1 MKKVLFATT
10 ALIAT
15 AGVASADIAL
25 TGGANMGI
33 KDNATVSGVHT
44 EIDFN
49 IVASGVSDNGISF
62 GASMDIDGD
71 TTAATSGMTFGE
83 NASDTEVYISGEFGT
98 ITVGDV
104 GVATDISISDV
115 GFDGIGAD
123 NLSASDVTMAAAL
136 TADVRWTY
144 SMNGVSLDVAY
155 DSVNDDT
162 SATVGFEA
170 AGFGVTIGYGEDAN
184 TSDTVT
190 VGKVTYTA
198 GDLSLQAMVS
208 NYDDASANT
217 SDTSGAGIYAAYAL
231 TPELSITAAASQ
243 NDEGSAAADTDSQGV
258 GFTYNMGGGLTLA
271 GGVGENSAN
280 QSVFDLGFNM
290 SF

>member
-25 TGGANMGI
+25 TGAANMGI

-62 GASMDIDGD
+62 GASLDLDGD

-83 NASDTEVYISGEFGT
+83 SVGDTEVYISGEFGT

-123 NLSASDVTMAAAL
+123 NLSASDVTTGL
-136 TADVRWTY
+136 TADIRWTY

-162 SATVGFEA
+162 SATVGFSA
-170 AGFGVTIGYGEDAN
+170 AGFGVTVGYGEDAN

-217 SDTSGAGIYAAYAL
+217 TDTSGAGIYAAYAL

-271 GGVGENSAN
+271 GGVGENASN

>member
-25 TGGANMGI
+25 TGGANMGY
-33 KDNATVSGVHT
+33 KDDGTVAGSHA

-62 GASMDIDGD
+62 GASLDIDGD
-71 TTAATSGMTFGE
+71 TTRATSGNTFGE
-83 NASDTEVYISGEFGT
+83 NASDTEVYISGDFGT
-98 ITVGDV
+98 ITIGDV
-104 GVATDISISDV
+104 GHATDLDITEA
-115 GFDGIGAD
+115 GFDGIGAED
-123 NLSASDVTMAAAL
+123 LAHSDTTTGL
-136 TADVRWTY
+136 TSDIKYSY
-144 SMNGVSLDVAY
+144 SMNGVTLNVTY
-155 DSVNDDT
+155 DTVSDDT
-162 SATVGFEA
+162 GATIGFSA
-170 AGFGVTIGYGEDAN
+170 AGFGVTVGFAEDAN
-184 TSDTVT
+184 TSDSIS
-190 VGKVTYTA
+190 VGKVTYDTGA
-198 GDLSLQAMVS
+198 GLTLAAMVS
-208 NYDDASANT
+208 NYDDSDTNT
-217 SDTSGAGIYAAYAL
+217 GDTSGAGIAVSYAVNDAFTIVAV
-231 TPELSITAAASQ
+231 ASQ
-243 NDEGSAAADTDSQGV
+243 NDEGSAAADTDAQGL

>member
-25 TGGANMGI
+25 TGAANMGI

-62 GASMDIDGD
+62 GASLDLDGD

-83 NASDTEVYISGEFGT
+83 SVGDTEVYISGEFGT

-123 NLSASDVTMAAAL
+123 NLSASDVTTGL
-136 TADVRWTY
+136 TADIRWTY

-170 AGFGVTIGYGEDAN
+170 AGFGVTVGYGEDAN

-217 SDTSGAGIYAAYAL
+217 TDTSGAGIYAAYAL

-271 GGVGENSAN
+271 GGVGENASN